1 LFAGRIGSVQPVQT
15 NKTFSKGGDS
25 LMADRLLTVN
35 ESLDRLNIGRT
46 AFYQL
51 VKAGQLRTVTLGRRR
66 LVAESEI
73 DRFIRDAS
81 TSQPAPAA

>member
-1 LFAGRIGSVQPVQT
+1 
-15 NKTFSKGGDS
+15 
-25 LMADRLLTVN
+25 MADRLLTVN